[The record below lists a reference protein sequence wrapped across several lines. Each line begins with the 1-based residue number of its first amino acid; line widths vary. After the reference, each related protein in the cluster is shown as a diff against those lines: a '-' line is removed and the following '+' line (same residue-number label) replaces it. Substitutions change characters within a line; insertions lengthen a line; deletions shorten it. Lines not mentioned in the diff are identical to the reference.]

1 MKRNAFGKER
11 IKNGRCREDTDETC
25 PQKSSRGAPL
35 SLESRSHLWLGLRS
49 DAGRGGGESRLCTR
63 VYAIVAPGRP
73 GELAVPTAL
82 PAGQA
87 FPWDAGYVTGEMDT
101 LITKAARRS
110 CPASS
115 HSPSSGV
122 WPVQIGVFLS

>member
-49 DAGRGGGESRLCTR
+49 DAGRGGGRAACVLVSTPLLRQGDRGSLLS
-63 VYAIVAPGRP
+63 PQP
-73 GELAVPTAL
+73 FL
-82 PAGQA
+82 Q
-87 FPWDAGYVTGEMDT
+87 
-101 LITKAARRS
+101 ARRFHGML
-110 CPASS
+110 AMLQERWT
-115 HSPSSGV
+115 HS
-122 WPVQIGVFLS
+122 

>member
-49 DAGRGGGESRLCTR
+49 DAGRGGGGEPP
-63 VYAIVAPGRP
+63 VYSCLRHCCAR
-73 GELAVPTAL
+73 E
-82 PAGQA
+82 
-87 FPWDAGYVTGEMDT
+87 TGG
-101 LITKAARRS
+101 AC
-110 CPASS
+110 CP
-115 HSPSSGV
+115 HSPSCRPGV
-122 WPVQIGVFLS
+122 SMGCWLCYRRDGHTHN